1 MLATD
6 LWGLMLPLLRH
17 SSQKHAFLE
26 RIGPLKFCNCFVAL
40 HYQEQ
45 QMYFKINKGNERL
58 ILVWGQ
64 KSPSNKIKVIRQGQ
78 VWMVWMYNS
87 WISWHFLAFKLKKAG
102 RPKKAKRTFFVKKR
116 RRRRSCL
123 ATVEIE
129 SDSLL
134 HLGFKLAVAATA
146 AVAIFTEKN
155 LFTVISLY
163 RGVSASS

>member
-1 MLATD
+1 MN
-6 LWGLMLPLLRH
+6 GLDVQQLDFLTFSGLQA
-17 SSQKHAFLE
+17 QK
-26 RIGPLKFCNCFVAL
+26 G
-40 HYQEQ
+40 
-45 QMYFKINKGNERL
+45 
-58 ILVWGQ
+58 
-64 KSPSNKIKVIRQGQ
+64 
-78 VWMVWMYNS
+78 
-87 WISWHFLAFKLKKAG
+87 
-102 RPKKAKRTFFVKKR
+102 KKAKKSKEDIFVKKR